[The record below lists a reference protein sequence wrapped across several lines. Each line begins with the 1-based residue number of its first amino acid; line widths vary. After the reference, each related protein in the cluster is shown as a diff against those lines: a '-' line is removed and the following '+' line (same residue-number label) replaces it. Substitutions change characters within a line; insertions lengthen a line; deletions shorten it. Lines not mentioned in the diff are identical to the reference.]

1 MQERYSRHCIN
12 FTHSVIQSLLKTR
25 VTLILNF
32 SRPHAITYAKQF
44 EKCFLG
50 KKQHESKDELA
61 YRFS

>member
-1 MQERYSRHCIN
+1 
-12 FTHSVIQSLLKTR
+12 